1 MEILAFIKC
10 FPASYS
16 LDVSLS
22 SIGAGLN
29 AVSPSVSLPFNPIKL
44 ACLIGWVYLCL
55 YSVQRVQFNP
65 LVPQNRKSI
74 ANVAALFVGP
84 ILLLALLIIDVRRK
98 HLESGQGI
106 FVTLRDQLQKIG
118 ASIGARR
125 FIFKDDSAV
134 KLLDSSGRS
143 IKEIY
148 GHGKSKRQDSHILDL
163 TEEIIADALEERAS
177 DILIDPKDESDY
189 TIRFRVDGVLREV
202 EQLETD
208 TCQALINSVK
218 AVSSMDIT
226 ERRRPQDGAFVAKT
240 VDGTVSFR
248 VASAGVLNGEKLSV
262 RILSQKAGML
272 TLTNIGL
279 SEKQRII
286 IERAIG
292 KPAGMMLMCGP
303 TGSGKTTTLYAT
315 LNEIDLFTR
324 NVITV
329 EDPIEY
335 VLPNASQIEVNPKA
349 DITFAKSLRS
359 ILRQDPDVICVGEI
373 RDEETAAIALRASQT
388 GHLVLAT
395 IHSDSPASALVRL
408 LDLGVTPLLLSS
420 GLNFIVSQRLL
431 RRLCSSCKMHAELSQ
446 SQIHDFHR
454 KKINYKNIFQA
465 QGCEQCRG
473 TGYRGRIAIFD
484 ILVLDDK
491 LKASI
496 ANNQLSIAQLR
507 KDGSKRGKSN
517 LQKEGLRK
525 VVSGITSLEE
535 LKRVV
540 G

>member
-10 FPASYS
+10 FPA
-16 LDVSLS
+16 VSLPRA
-22 SIGAGLN
+22 AGWL
-29 AVSPSVSLPFNPIKL
+29 PVSLPFNPIKL
-44 ACLIGWVYLCL
+44 ACLVGWVYLCL
-55 YSVQRVQFNP
+55 YSAQRVQFNP
-65 LVPQNRKSI
+65 LVPQRRKSI

-84 ILLLALLIIDVRRK
+84 ILLLVLLIIDVRRK
-98 HLESGQGI
+98 QLKSGQGI
-106 FVTLRDQLQKIG
+106 FVILRSRLQNIG
-118 ASIGARR
+118 ANIGAWR
-125 FIFKDDSAV
+125 FSSKDDLAIR
-134 KLLDSSGRS
+134 LLDSSGRS

-148 GHGKSKRQDSHILDL
+148 GHGKSTRQDSHILDL
-163 TEEIIADALEERAS
+163 TEQIITYALEERAS
-177 DILIDPKDESDY
+177 DILIDPKDESNY
-189 TIRFRVDGVLREV
+189 TIRFRVDGMLREV

-208 TCQALINSVK
+208 TCQALINSIK
-218 AVSSMDIT
+218 AVSSMDIA

-262 RILSQKAGML
+262 RVLSQKADTF

-286 IERAIG
+286 IESAIG
-292 KPAGMMLMCGP
+292 KPAGMVLMCGP

-315 LNEIDLFTR
+315 LNEVDLFTR

-395 IHSDSPASALVRL
+395 IHSGSPASALVRL

-431 RRLCSSCKMHAELSQ
+431 RQLCSNCKLHAELSQ

-465 QGCEQCRG
+465 QGCEQCHG

-484 ILVLDDK
+484 ILVLDDA

-496 ANNQLSIAQLR
+496 ASNQLSTTRLQ
-507 KDGSKRGKSN
+507 KEGDKRGKSN
-517 LQKEGLRK
+517 LQKQGLLK